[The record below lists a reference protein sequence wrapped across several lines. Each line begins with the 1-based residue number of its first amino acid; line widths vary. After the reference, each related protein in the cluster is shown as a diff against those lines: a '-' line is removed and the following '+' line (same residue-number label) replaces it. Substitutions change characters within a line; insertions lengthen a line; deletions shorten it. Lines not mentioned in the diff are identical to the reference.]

1 MGTKKTK
8 SQKFY
13 KMKGCSKKTKKY
25 LGGSKHLTN
34 VPLAYPSDKI
44 FSVPNPHLAYT
55 GKGGSSCVNNLT
67 PTNLAYT
74 GKQGPDSVYPNPG
87 AQGQFPG
94 WLNPSMQRGGSCGC
108 GQVQTGGTCSSCNSG
123 LGNFNNTMV
132 GGKHR
137 KGCKCSKCNKHKG
150 HRGHKNLKGG
160 NNGLPYGEN
169 LNFMKGIPYPN
180 GLTGQSWQ
188 ANYQWPGTNNVSG
201 DHNHYELNKY
211 VPDISRQ
218 MIATGAQPPF
228 SVGGGKKNKTLKN
241 RKQKG
246 GSNGFFQDFMNLGR
260 QFTYGLGSA
269 YNGLRG
275 YDAPTNP
282 MPWKGQLTNVPSLS
296 TIKAAYI

>member
-1 MGTKKTK
+1 
-8 SQKFY
+8 
-13 KMKGCSKKTKKY
+13 MKGCSKKTKKY

-34 VPLAYPSDKI
+34 AWLAYPSDKV

-55 GKGGSSCVNNLT
+55 GKGGATCSDNLT
-67 PTNLAYT
+67 PSNLAYT
-74 GKQGPDSVYPNPG
+74 GKSGPNSVYPNPG
-87 AQGQFPG
+87 AQGAFPG

-108 GQVQTGGTCSSCNSG
+108 GQVQSGGTCSSCNGG
-123 LGNFNNTMV
+123 LTNMMMV

-137 KGCKCSKCNKHKG
+137 KHCKCSGC
-150 HRGHKNLKGG
+150 KNFKGG

-169 LNFMKGIPYPN
+169 LSFMKGLPYPN

-201 DHNHYELNKY
+201 DYNHYELNKY
-211 VPDISRQ
+211 VPDVSRQ

-228 SVGGGKKNKTLKN
+228 SVGGGRRKKTLKN

-246 GSNGFFQDFMNLGR
+246 GSNGLTQDFMNLGR
-260 QFTYGLGSA
+260 QFTHGLGSA

-275 YDAPTNP
+275 FNAPTNP
-282 MPWKGQLTNVPSLS
+282 MPWKGQLTSVPSLS